1 MIMWQQEAVL
11 KRSVGLP
18 GFVPAL
24 FLLLWSSGFAVAK
37 LALQYTGPLTL
48 IALRFALVVVVLLPV
63 ALVLRPRWPRGIA
76 LRHVVVVGLFMQVVY
91 FGLSYQAMAMAI
103 PASTVAL
110 IATLQPLLV
119 GVFAPRFTGER
130 VGVTRWVGLILGF
143 SGAGLVIGSQF
154 TTDALPLAA
163 VGFAVASLVGLTAGT
178 LYQKRHG
185 AGAHPVSVN
194 IIQHGV
200 AAVILAPP
208 AILLEGFAFDPH
220 PEFVAAILYLV
231 VVNSI
236 ISLSLLYALIR
247 QGEVSVVS
255 SLFFLVP
262 PLAALIAWPLVGEA
276 LSGLAWAG
284 MLVAV
289 AGVALVNRAR

>member
-1 MIMWQQEAVL
+1 MARRREAAL
-11 KRSVGLP
+11 KRSVGFP
-18 GFVPAL
+18 GLVPAL

-37 LALQYTGPLTL
+37 LALQYTGPMTL

-63 ALVLRPRWPRGIA
+63 ALVLRPSWPRGIA
-76 LRHVVVVGLFMQVVY
+76 LRHVVVVGLCMQVVY

-130 VGVTRWVGLILGF
+130 VGALRWTGLILGF
-143 SGAGLVIGSQF
+143 GGAGLVIGSQF
-154 TTDALPLAA
+154 TSAALPPAA
-163 VGFAVASLVGLTAGT
+163 VGFALASLVGLTAGT
-178 LYQKRHG
+178 LYQKRFG

-194 IIQHGV
+194 IIQHAV
-200 AAVILAPP
+200 AAVVLTPP
-208 AILLEGFAFDPH
+208 AIVLEGFAFDPH
-220 PEFVAAILYLV
+220 PEFVGAILYLV

-247 QGEVSVVS
+247 QGEVAAVS

-276 LSGLAWAG
+276 LGALAWVG
-284 MLVAV
+284 MLLAV
-289 AGVALVNRAR
+289 AGVALANKVR